1 MSTTP
6 SIPVAKS
13 GRPDVDLALSASK
26 QILDRITGQTRGGSR
41 LDPLPST
48 ATTADIIARLNEIVA
63 RMQG

>member
-13 GRPDVDLALSASK
+13 GKPDVDLALSASK
-26 QILDRITGQTRGGSR
+26 QILDRVTGQARGLSR
-41 LDPLPST
+41 LEPLPST
-48 ATTADIIARLNEIVA
+48 ATDAEIIARLNEIVA